1 MMRLM
6 NTTTGRQAPVRD
18 SSFKGAE
25 TAMNATGNGR
35 NIISRPRWAYGL
47 GIAVALGVL
56 AATILLGLLF
66 VRGMVREQIAQR
78 DAEAL
83 YATTLMEQLD
93 YVEMNDGQVRS
104 DEQIGFDAAVSS
116 SRLKGVIGI
125 RFYDTKGIFAD
136 SFPPTI
142 QPQPLDRDA
151 ALQVAALKTHSRFR
165 RATPLSDV
173 FIYLPQFT
181 NGPTVFV
188 PTLEIT
194 VPLHRSDSKTCVGA
208 AQFIV
213 EGESIA
219 GEYARM
225 DHRLIQFAAILFT
238 TAGLL
243 LVAMLW
249 PAFRR
254 VEKLNMDLAVRGER
268 LQRANEELALAARV
282 SAVGAIS
289 THLMH
294 GLKNPLASLSQFVS
308 RHDHDDIGADQGEWQ
323 DALTASHRMQ
333 ALVERTLEVLSD
345 ARGEPT
351 YELTVKEL
359 EADVQ
364 KQVAAAAARR
374 QVKLDTHAD
383 GNCTLSSRTTN
394 LIGLILV
401 NLLENAIEATP
412 PGGTV
417 SLSVSLEDGRLR
429 FRVRDE
435 GPGFPEHLRDHLF
448 LPCKSTREGGS
459 GIGLAISK
467 QIADYLDAKLE
478 LAESTPQGSVWLLG
492 LPLSSCQESA
502 R

>member
-1 MMRLM
+1 M
-6 NTTTGRQAPVRD
+6 NVPANMKR
-18 SSFKGAE
+18 
-25 TAMNATGNGR
+25 
-35 NIISRPRWAYGL
+35 IIARTRWAYGL

-66 VRGMVREQIAQR
+66 VRGLVRGQIAQR
-78 DAEAL
+78 DADAFH
-83 YATTLMEQLD
+83 ATTLMEQLYLAELD
-93 YVEMNDGQVRS
+93 DGVVRS
-104 DEQIGFDAAVSS
+104 DKQVGFDAAVRS

-125 RFYDTKGIFAD
+125 RFYDTKGAFTD

-142 QPQPLDRDA
+142 QPQPLDREA
-151 ALQVAALKTHSRFR
+151 ALQVAELKPHSRFR

-181 NGPTVFV
+181 NGPSVFV

-194 VPLHRSDSKTCVGA
+194 VPLHRNNSETFVGA

-213 EGESIA
+213 DGESIA

-225 DHRLIQFAAILFT
+225 DQRLIQFAVLTFA
-238 TAGLL
+238 TAGVLL
-243 LVAMLW
+243 AAMLW

-254 VEKLNMDLAVRGER
+254 LEKLNLDLALRSGR

-289 THLMH
+289 AHLVH
-294 GLKNPLASLSQFVS
+294 GLKNPLASLTQFVS
-308 RHDHDDIGADQGEWQ
+308 RHDRSEAGTDPEEWQ

-333 ALVERTLEVLSD
+333 ALVERTLEVLGD
-345 ARGEPT
+345 VRGEPT

-364 KQVAAAAARR
+364 KHVAAAATRR
-374 QVKLDTHAD
+374 KVELASQTDCD
-383 GNCTLSSRTTN
+383 CTLSSRTAN
-394 LIGLILV
+394 LISLILV

-412 PGGTV
+412 PGGKV
-417 SLSVSLEDGRLR
+417 GLSVSQEDGRLR
-429 FRVRDE
+429 FRVRD
-435 GPGFPEHLRDHLF
+435 GGTGFPEQLRKQLF

-467 QIADYLDAKLE
+467 QIADYLAAKLE
-478 LAESTPQGSVWLLG
+478 LAQSTPQGCVWLLD
-492 LPLSSCQESA
+492 LPLPVCQQASC
-502 R
+502 